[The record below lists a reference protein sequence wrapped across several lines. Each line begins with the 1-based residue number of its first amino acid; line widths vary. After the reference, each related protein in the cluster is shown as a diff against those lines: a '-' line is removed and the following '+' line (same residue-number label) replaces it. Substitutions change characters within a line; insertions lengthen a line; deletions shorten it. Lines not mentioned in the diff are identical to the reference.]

1 MTLEGTD
8 VKVAYPYRGD
18 RYNSGS
24 DVEKAQPAA
33 RPKPAQAT
41 LGDWVKVLGIGAAA
55 YVGFSLL
62 MMGGA
67 MVLLLLGPFGLIL
80 VLGALS
86 ASGKKKEQRYY
97 GKYEV

>member
-1 MTLEGTD
+1 M
-8 VKVAYPYRGD
+8 KVAYPYRGD

-24 DVEKAQPAA
+24 DVEKAQPA

-80 VLGALS
+80 AIGALS
-86 ASGKKKEQRYY
+86 TSSKKKEQRYY

>member
-1 MTLEGTD
+1 MVLEGVD
-8 VKVAYPYRGD
+8 VKIAYPYRGD
-18 RYNSGS
+18 RCSSGS
-24 DVEKAQPAA
+24 DVEKAQSAP
-33 RPKPAQAT
+33 RPRLAKAT

-67 MVLLLLGPFGLIL
+67 MVLLLLGPLGLIL
-80 VLGALS
+80 AIGALS
-86 ASGKKKEQRYY
+86 TSSKKKEQRYY